1 MRRNFP
7 DYAVFA
13 VLLFLIPLLALRHPI
28 PLLELSSAAAQ
39 DTPAALRPTWTADSE
54 HSDSGAGEPPQPSQV
69 VQADDRLRILDEQ
82 TGEIFTVSGREFV
95 RGALAAEMPP
105 TFHPEAMKAQAV
117 AAHTYALACKAQ
129 NTGKAYDLTADPQNW
144 RSYTTEQVFRERYGS
159 YADAYWK
166 AICSAADPVAAYLLI
181 WEGEPIVAAYHSMS
195 SGVTEDASN
204 VWQGGKPYLVPV
216 ESTGDPLAPDY
227 ETHTFFPVEQV
238 AQAVRSTCPS
248 AQLDGD
254 PSGWFE
260 ITERS
265 EGGYVTGLL
274 AGGQNL
280 SGTRLRSLLGL
291 RSADFDI
298 SCDGTQFCFTVRGY
312 GHGVGLSQYGADYMA
327 RQGATFDEILLHY
340 YTGATLAVIS

>member
-1 MRRNFP
+1 M
-7 DYAVFA
+7 
-13 VLLFLIPLLALRHPI
+13 
-28 PLLELSSAAAQ
+28 
-39 DTPAALRPTWTADSE
+39 
-54 HSDSGAGEPPQPSQV
+54 
-69 VQADDRLRILDEQ
+69 
-82 TGEIFTVSGREFV
+82 

-166 AICSAADPVAAYLLI
+166 AICSAADPVAAYLLT

-227 ETHTFFPVEQV
+227 ETQTFFPVEQV

>member
-13 VLLFLIPLLALRHPI
+13 VLLFLIPLLALRSPI
-28 PLLELSSAAAQ
+28 ARIPDPASTAGQRS
-39 DTPAALRPTWTADSE
+39 PAASQPVQTGME
-54 HSDSGAGEPPQPSQV
+54 HADSGAGELPQASLVMQIE
-69 VQADDRLRILDEQ
+69 DGFRILDEQ
-82 TGEIFTVSGREFV
+82 TGEIFSVSGREFV

-129 NTGKAYDLTADPQNW
+129 NAGKAYDLTADPKNW
-144 RSYTTEQVFRERYGS
+144 KSFTTEQVFRERYGS

-166 AICSAADPVAAYLLI
+166 AVCSAADPVAAYLLT

-195 SGVTEDASN
+195 SGITEDASN
-204 VWQGGKPYLVPV
+204 VWQGGKPYLTPV
-216 ESTGDPLAPDY
+216 ESAGDPLAPDY
-227 ETHTFFPVEQV
+227 ETQTFFPVEQV
-238 AQAVRSTCPS
+238 AQVVLSACPD
-248 AQLDGD
+248 ARLDGE

-260 ITERS
+260 ITARS
-265 EGGYVTGLL
+265 EGGYVTSLL
-274 AGGQNL
+274 AGGQDL
-280 SGTRLRSLLGL
+280 SGTQLRSLLGL

-312 GHGVGLSQYGADYMA
+312 GHGVGLSQYGADYLA
-327 RQGATFDEILLHY
+327 RQGASFDEILLHY